1 MSDQETTKP
10 STSSTKPE
18 PSKDKT
24 DAVKAAQADAL
35 TPDQKH
41 KNYLDDIERLHNEP

>member
-1 MSDQETTKP
+1 MSDETATKGGT
-10 STSSTKPE
+10 STSKSGGTD
-18 PSKDKT
+18 DKSE
-24 DAVKAAQADAL
+24 AVKTAKGDAL